1 VLPRQEAVEVVVRQD
16 QELVEL
22 VDQVAELL

>member
-1 VLPRQEAVEVVVRQD
+1 VEVEVVVRQD